1 MLAAPCDKKGIWWV
15 QRIRRLDEDMSMT
28 SAVGYIWLAP
38 EQAGDL
44 TARKA
49 DEEAL
54 RLYCQA
60 NRLHLVEV
68 MVEQGTSGSALE
80 RPLLTEL
87 LGRKDTT
94 VVVPGFAALGRRFH
108 DVATVV
114 GEVAQR
120 GLRLVAVAED
130 IDTARAEGQQMLK
143 VFSTIPQLSRFVRPA
158 TTEPSKVFVR
168 SREVLHNGGTCPYGY
183 TLDEAT
189 NQFKVVTLEAN
200 VVRRIFRERISGRS
214 LRQIA
219 NDLTRDAIPTKR
231 GGRWQANT
239 VKTILENVFY
249 TGAYQCQNRLY
260 PNDHE
265 AVVSQ
270 ELFDQVNG
278 SVDVVHM
285 ATV

>member
-1 MLAAPCDKKGIWWV
+1 
-15 QRIRRLDEDMSMT
+15 MT

-44 TARKA
+44 AARKA

-54 RLYCQA
+54 RMYCQA

-68 MVEQGTSGSALE
+68 MVETNTSGTALE
-80 RPLLTEL
+80 RPLLNEL

-94 VVVPGFAALGRRFH
+94 IVVPSLNALGRRFH
-108 DVATVV
+108 DVAIVM
-114 GEVAQR
+114 GEIAHR
-120 GLRLVAVAED
+120 GLRMVAVAED
-130 IDTARAEGQQMLK
+130 VDTSRAEGQQMLK
-143 VFSTIPQLSRFVRPA
+143 VFATIPQLSKFVRTSPVEA
-158 TTEPSKVFVR
+158 PKVFVR

-183 TLDEAT
+183 TLDESS
-189 NQFKVVTLEAN
+189 NQFKVIALEAN
-200 VVRRIFRERISGRS
+200 VVRRIFRERTQGRS

-260 PNDHE
+260 ANDHE
-265 AVVSQ
+265 AVVQ
-270 ELFDQVNG
+270 QDLFDQVNG
-278 SVDVVHM
+278 SSAAIHM
-285 ATV
+285 AMV